1 MEYKY
6 YRELKHNYLVF
17 EDKSAAKESRYQYKI
32 AQSGRIRGLVP
43 CAERNING
51 EKYFYYEIN
60 SMQTIRD
67 RFSSN
72 KMNAD
77 QLKKLLGD
85 IKEVLEGLSEFL
97 LGEEGVVFNC
107 GSIYTDLSSGDY
119 RFIYCPFFD
128 EQKSFSEFTM
138 ELLELVDEKD
148 EQATELAYRLCEQ
161 SAALGDFTYETIE
174 KTLGEVP
181 TENRDR
187 CYEEKRV
194 EALPENF
201 NEPDEDYS
209 DVYDEF
215 EEEEERGRLKSAG
228 RRLGGKL
235 QLLFSLMFF
244 CVVGAMVYIRM
255 NYVLSSEENMLSILV
270 MLVSVITGVVAM
282 AGGFKELR
290 KTGTDVEKRAK
301 KTSELDEDEMY
312 PEQIDCGD
320 EDDGF
325 GYDDDYAYQSPVRGE
340 SSFAGNR
347 IECGET
353 VVLDEVKSD
362 GIALFSR
369 NLDKTVRIAL
379 DRLPLTVGKM
389 EGCVDKVLGD
399 MSISRMH
406 CKFINDSGRI
416 AIIDLGST
424 NGSYRNGLRLT
435 PQQKTYIEEGDEI
448 RLGRVCFDCR

>member
-148 EQATELAYRLCEQ
+148 EQATELVYRLCEQ

-174 KTLGEVP
+174 KTLGEAP

-235 QLLFSLMFF
+235 QLLFSLM
-244 CVVGAMVYIRM
+244 
-255 NYVLSSEENMLSILV
+255 
-270 MLVSVITGVVAM
+270 
-282 AGGFKELR
+282 
-290 KTGTDVEKRAK
+290 
-301 KTSELDEDEMY
+301 
-312 PEQIDCGD
+312 
-320 EDDGF
+320 
-325 GYDDDYAYQSPVRGE
+325 
-340 SSFAGNR
+340 
-347 IECGET
+347 
-353 VVLDEVKSD
+353 
-362 GIALFSR
+362 
-369 NLDKTVRIAL
+369 
-379 DRLPLTVGKM
+379 
-389 EGCVDKVLGD
+389 
-399 MSISRMH
+399 
-406 CKFINDSGRI
+406 
-416 AIIDLGST
+416 
-424 NGSYRNGLRLT
+424 
-435 PQQKTYIEEGDEI
+435 
-448 RLGRVCFDCR
+448 